1 VTQGIGCACLVATFG
16 RIDALQTKG
25 ATKLSDG
32 LMVLVHPF
40 LCLATSIVRQMRLLA
55 VWESVCVKGAQAG
68 VYFPSNR

>member
-16 RIDALQTKG
+16 RRGALQTKG

-32 LMVLVHPF
+32 PSVLVHSF
-40 LCLATSIVRQMRLLA
+40 LCLATGIVRTVRLLA
-55 VWESVCVKGAQAG
+55 DWESVCVKGAQAG